1 MAKTSAKIKNI
12 IPRLIARLENNHIRV
27 RQIILFGSYAN
38 GKATAYS
45 DIDLAIISPSFIG
58 KGILQRQELL
68 GESIYPLQ
76 EPIEAL
82 GYTPQEFKNIAPASF
97 LSEIVSHG
105 KVVFRAR
112 S

>member
-1 MAKTSAKIKNI
+1 MAKTNSKIKSI
-12 IPRLIARLENNHIRV
+12 IPRLIAQLENNNIRV

-45 DIDLAIISPSFIG
+45 DIDLAIISPSFRG
-58 KGILQRQELL
+58 KGTLERQELL

-82 GYTPQEFKNIAPASF
+82 GYTPQEFKHIPPTSF
-97 LSEIVSHG
+97 LFEIAAHG
-105 KVVFRAR
+105 IVVFKSRN
-112 S
+112 